1 MLLHCKQQRCISWNA
16 NSVHWLQSCNSICY
30 DTWFASGL
38 GDNKQVKLIGKLEQW
53 YVVGQFTKC
62 RFVYDAND
70 GSKPVYFDVKLNFTG
85 IDAEHAAGACYA
97 TLSGHTAITTSI
109 CTAQQSQ
116 LINPSIDGLH
126 VVEFDIS

>member
-1 MLLHCKQQRCISWNA
+1 MCHNVSKSLHLHASTRIS
-16 NSVHWLQSCNSICY
+16 I
-30 DTWFASGL
+30 T
-38 GDNKQVKLIGKLEQW
+38 
-53 YVVGQFTKC
+53 
-62 RFVYDAND
+62 YDAND

-116 LINPSIDGLH
+116 LLNPTIASNYT
-126 VVEFDIS
+126 VKEFDIA

>member
-1 MLLHCKQQRCISWNA
+1 MLTVYTGYNNA
-16 NSVHWLQSCNSICY
+16 TPSAMTL
-30 DTWFASGL
+30 WFASGL

-53 YVVGQFTKC
+53 YAVGQFTKC